1 MFEESLRKMRRFPLM
16 RPPSVSTMSKICK
29 AFEAEDIHADEAW
42 DMLPLFYLVV
52 KGDAYS
58 YCASET
64 FDDAGIVFGSQS
76 MRISL
81 GFCQGDWLQK
91 RLRLSCTVFISR
103 SIIPFSIGR
112 RYYEF
117 RWIVNRVV

>member
-1 MFEESLRKMRRFPLM
+1 MSSQTSTIVTITGFFESNLFRVKHVFEESLRKMRRFPLM

-64 FDDAGIVFGSQS
+64 FDDAGIVFGY
-76 MRISL
+76 
-81 GFCQGDWLQK
+81 
-91 RLRLSCTVFISR
+91 
-103 SIIPFSIGR
+103 SIHENFAGVWPR
-112 RYYEF
+112 
-117 RWIVNRVV
+117 